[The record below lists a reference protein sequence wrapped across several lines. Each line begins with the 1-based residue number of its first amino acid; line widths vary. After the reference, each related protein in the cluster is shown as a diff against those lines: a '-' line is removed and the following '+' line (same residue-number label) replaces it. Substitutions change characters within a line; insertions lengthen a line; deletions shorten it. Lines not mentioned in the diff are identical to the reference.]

1 MLWHA
6 ARASLGY
13 FTADA
18 RKIQL
23 DFAKNITGKKKDT
36 DRWKRCTGTAIFLNS
51 VFVCKLVKFIAV
63 L

>member
-36 DRWKRCTGTAIFLNS
+36 DRWKRCTGTAIFYNCES
-51 VFVCKLVKFIAV
+51 VWKL
-63 L
+63 